1 MPQTVNN
8 AAITLSTTLST
19 QLLNVWDV
27 SKNTLGS
34 GNVTGLANL
43 TYLTTALQFSG
54 IFLVG
59 LLPRYKKDLQR
70 LQLSGHS
77 RIGGLLFLVVTFA
90 SLGWS
95 VFVSLMNIIRPGW
108 MGES

>member
-1 MPQTVNN
+1 
-8 AAITLSTTLST
+8 L
-19 QLLNVWDV
+19 WDV
-27 SKNTLGS
+27 SKTALQS

-59 LLPRYKKDLQR
+59 LLPRYKKDLQK
-70 LQLSGHS
+70 LQMSGHS
-77 RIGGLLFLVVTFA
+77 QIGGFLFLFVTFA
-90 SLGWS
+90 SVGWS